1 MSITNIN
8 DWTKNITPP
17 TFQNT
22 YSDGHNTLRYKGGGG
37 HERIYYAVTIPKSNL
52 LKFSLKFCS
61 PTGYSC
67 SYGDSQEYI
76 VIFGNQPSS
85 TDSMTNQTILAR
97 TAVSGVASETPV
109 LYTVTYANTSGAD
122 KTVYLGIDW
131 GYIVDGVEITLR
143 YDDIQAELI
152 FNGWV
157 LNENNQLELTN
168 GQLAAEIPGDIFT
181 REYPATFWRLDS
193 NNVLTLNSED
203 WSPFPEPIND
213 ILTPPYPASFW
224 YLDEGNKLQNAL
236 LPAEPAEGSFMD
248 CTTLEYVSIPE
259 SVQYIGKYAFT
270 HTSLTRVRI
279 SRTCTYFPTSFPS
292 GCEIWFYDEELNA
305 EESYTKADTDDLLN
319 AKQDKLSADNKL
331 DPDYIA
337 YNSSHRAVSDSEKN
351 VWNGKQSEINDNNK
365 LGGNIVVLTGYTAEV
380 SPSTWAVPAATDTL
394 DEAVKKL
401 DNNTRLNQ
409 TDISALTSAIAD
421 LQARVTAL
429 ES

>member
-22 YSDGHNTLRYKGGGG
+22 YSDGHNMLRYKGGGG

-76 VIFGNQPSS
+76 VIFGNKPSS

-181 REYPATFWRLDS
+181 WEYPATFWRLDS

-224 YLDEGNKLQNAL
+224 YLDDKGKLETSLLPDSLPLGAFARCTSFSKIVIPEATKSIGEESFTETAL
-236 LPAEPAEGSFMD
+236 LDVTIAED
-248 CTTLEYVSIPE
+248 CSY
-259 SVQYIGKYAFT
+259 Y
-270 HTSLTRVRI
+270 
-279 SRTCTYFPTSFPS
+279 PTSFPE
-292 GCEIWFYDEELNA
+292 GCEIKHY
-305 EESYTKADTDDLLN
+305 
-319 AKQDKLSADNKL
+319 
-331 DPDYIA
+331 
-337 YNSSHRAVSDSEKN
+337 
-351 VWNGKQSEINDNNK
+351 
-365 LGGNIVVLTGYTAEV
+365 
-380 SPSTWAVPAATDTL
+380 
-394 DEAVKKL
+394 
-401 DNNTRLNQ
+401 
-409 TDISALTSAIAD
+409 
-421 LQARVTAL
+421 
-429 ES
+429 

>member
-22 YSDGHNTLRYKGGGG
+22 YSDGHNTLRYKGGDG

-76 VIFGNQPSS
+76 VIFGTQPSS
-85 TDSMTNQTILAR
+85 TDSMTSFNILAR

-109 LYTVTYANTSGAD
+109 LYTVTYANPSGAD

-131 GYIVDGVEITLR
+131 GYIVDDVEITLR

-181 REYPATFWRLDS
+181 WEYPASFWRVSDDK
-193 NNVLTLNSED
+193 LTLNSDD
-203 WSPFPEPIND
+203 WQPLPNEVEGST
-213 ILTPPYPASFW
+213 LTPPYPASFW
-224 YLDEGNKLQNAL
+224 YMGGDGELTMLL
-236 LPAEPAEGSFMD
+236 LPESINTNTFVYPYPVSLWWYDAEVDRLRNMLLPDELIVPPDGGAFLNAEN
-248 CTTLEYVSIPE
+248 LEYVKIPKSVTSIGW
-259 SVQYIGKYAFT
+259 QAFQGT
-270 HTSLTRVRI
+270 KLKKVCI
-279 SRTCTYFPTSFPS
+279 SRSCKYYSSSFPKDCEVVFYEDMYDMNYNITVGGVNS
-292 GCEIWFYDEELNA
+292 YRTTEYVTHDEESETCEI
-305 EESYTKADTDDLLN
+305 
-319 AKQDKLSADNKL
+319 
-331 DPDYIA
+331 P
-337 YNSSHRAVSDSEKN
+337 
-351 VWNGKQSEINDNNK
+351 
-365 LGGNIVVLTGYTAEV
+365 
-380 SPSTWAVPAATDTL
+380 
-394 DEAVKKL
+394 
-401 DNNTRLNQ
+401 
-409 TDISALTSAIAD
+409 
-421 LQARVTAL
+421 
-429 ES
+429 